1 MKRQMKVVGSEHLI
15 PRFWVLTDYNRGQV
29 VLVLRGSFLH
39 HQPVSESNEIP
50 GTMSLNEIAVDLT
63 CEPELFEPATS
74 CAPQDAPPAVPGDY
88 RFPETGPPPEAMDS
102 PIYHVHSG
110 MLRLARAMGDVG
122 KPVQLAVQNALHHN
136 PGFGVSHKACYL
148 DLLLQS

>member
-39 HQPVSESNEIP
+39 QKPDSESNKIL

-63 CEPELFEPATS
+63 CEPEPFKPATS
-74 CAPQDAPPAVPGDY
+74 YVPRDAPPAVPGNY
-88 RFPETGPPPEAMDS
+88 QFPETGPPLEAAGT
-102 PIYHVHSG
+102 PTYHVHSG

-136 PGFGVSHKACYL
+136 PGFGKACHL
-148 DLLLQS
+148 SLFLQS